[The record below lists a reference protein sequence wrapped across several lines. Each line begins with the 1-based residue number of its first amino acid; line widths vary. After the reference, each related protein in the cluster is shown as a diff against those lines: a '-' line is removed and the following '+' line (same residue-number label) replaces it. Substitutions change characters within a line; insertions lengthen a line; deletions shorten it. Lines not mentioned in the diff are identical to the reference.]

1 MASSKIQDFFNRKF
15 FEIPKYQ
22 RGFAWNKEN
31 IRDLFND
38 MREAEE
44 VNSSHYIGT
53 VVLSRTKKND
63 RLFYVV
69 DGQQRITT
77 ITMIIN
83 LIIEKLSKADASFY
97 KRFYINENK
106 VNRLK
111 LLGKEKDYFKK
122 LLNGHSL
129 TPKNKSQRLLNE
141 AYVEI
146 KEQINSIN
154 NPLKFLETVE
164 SLEILEF
171 VEESEGDA
179 IRIFQTVNDRGR
191 PLSNMEKAKSLLVYF
206 SNRYLKKKLDDKI
219 NDAFGEIFEIYDEIK
234 FNGEELGIT
243 LIASDKF
250 DEDSIMRYHFVS
262 YSDEDYDASATF
274 VLNFLKKELGYYR
287 SIGKKD
293 GYSEVETFISD
304 YIESLQSFFS
314 CLNSLI
320 KRAEKKEKYFKLFAI
335 LNLSTFLYP
344 LIVKLEM
351 LGILENHLPTKEY
364 SKFTFFDLIEL
375 IDVRIYKTRGTDPR
389 AGISRF
395 TFSLN
400 DKLSDTGIQDWLL
413 WYNKHWM
420 SKPLFQTELSGQL
433 YGNRALSHILIDY
446 SEHLNRKS
454 FTIDNLKKIATD
466 KKLNPTIEHI
476 LSQKPKFTLRSHGF
490 KSTEEYLQYKDTLGN
505 LTVLEK
511 YLNSAAQNQ
520 NTFEKVKFYDKSIFR
535 MTKSISTQISTKR
548 EFKKKDIEERTELI
562 TEYLS
567 KKWWC

>member
-400 DKLSDTGIQDWLL
+400 DKLSDTEIQDWLL